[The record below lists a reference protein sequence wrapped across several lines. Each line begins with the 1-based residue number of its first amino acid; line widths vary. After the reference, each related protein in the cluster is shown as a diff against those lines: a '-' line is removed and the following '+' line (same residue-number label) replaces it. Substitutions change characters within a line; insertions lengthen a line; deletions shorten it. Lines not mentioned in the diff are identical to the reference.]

1 MVRIMK
7 HIVIPIPQFYP
18 YCPYITFRGRIANPR
33 YRCRLFCNISEPS
46 GVGIGMMVAKWKEV
60 FLLVS
65 SVYSSK
71 RKRKKP
77 HRQSVVPKD
86 CIDLSCNNFTQ
97 INFLVLDIDY
107 TNIYRINISF
117 MIFIKIGKVIIRRV
131 KNFFNFLYLFFHC
144 FIFHTILKK

>member
-1 MVRIMK
+1 LWARIK
-7 HIVIPIPQFYP
+7 NPLSLRWDIRAIWV
-18 YCPYITFRGRIANPR
+18 ANPHN
-33 YRCRLFCNISEPS
+33 RCQLFCDISEPS
-46 GVGIGMMVAKWKEV
+46 GFPSFSG
-60 FLLVS
+60 
-65 SVYSSK
+65 VYSSK
-71 RKRKKP
+71 RKRKKA